1 MKDRM
6 TRLLGPLDDNWTVTV
21 NNDPGHMW
29 VEMKSLN
36 PKAQPLKLD
45 PWRDEIDYL
54 NLRQKRF

>member
-36 PKAQPLKLD
+36 PKDQPLKLD

-54 NLRQKRF
+54 NLR